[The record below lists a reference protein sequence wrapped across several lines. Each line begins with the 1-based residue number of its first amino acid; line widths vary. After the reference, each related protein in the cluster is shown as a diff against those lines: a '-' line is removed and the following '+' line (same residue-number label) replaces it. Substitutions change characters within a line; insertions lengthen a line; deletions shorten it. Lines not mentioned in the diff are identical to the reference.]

1 MPPNVHHFRYFVTPY
16 VPFSPALSPEAQHN
30 LPIEYKYYRGQKKL
44 KTAVKKVMPALL
56 VIPSSF
62 SIIRFIL
69 VRVTTSSSSPPPP
82 TLSAATLAFLPNAA
96 RFQLPAHAP
105 GFTKTQPKTSTNAI
119 NHAHRKGISAPGK
132 CYFPPS
138 SLQHANFWACTPIS
152 IPVTNQCSC
161 SSMQGRSQP
170 LALTT
175 LPQEVYQHNWDLTLV
190 DGPSGDTPEAPGRM
204 ETIYTASMIA
214 RSGNT
219 KEVVIH
225 GVHRMIERWF
235 SWSFLCE
242 ENLVSSK
249 GKL

>member
-16 VPFSPALSPEAQHN
+16 VLFSPALSTEAQHN

-44 KTAVKKVMPALL
+44 NTAVKKVMPALL
-56 VIPSSF
+56 RDSNFQHMHRASQKLNQKPQPMRSIMLTEKEFLLLSNVISHQAPCNMLIF
-62 SIIRFIL
+62 GL
-69 VRVTTSSSSPPPP
+69 VPQYLYLSQINAGGTTI
-82 TLSAATLAFLPNAA
+82 FLEDEY
-96 RFQLPAHAP
+96 QMP
-105 GFTKTQPKTSTNAI
+105 GNK
-119 NHAHRKGISAPGK
+119 
-132 CYFPPS
+132 
-138 SLQHANFWACTPIS
+138 
-152 IPVTNQCSC
+152 
-161 SSMQGRSQP
+161 SMQIQIALERLLQESKCQ

-219 KEVVIH
+219 TEVVIH

-235 SWSFLCE
+235 AWSFLCE